1 MPLLNF
7 GSGFLTTQE
16 PKVKFFWGK
25 IGKPHNNLAENSW
38 QLVKTLLLMEKI
50 LHQLICSLSDYLQI
64 FIHPRWCRISSI
76 NSTTF
81 NGFLAITEIPSQRDK
96 KSMFVSQD
104 ESSSDLQL
112 HGSEFVQIDL
122 PELTPHV
129 ELLRGNHVMIV
140 ARIVVEFCEWESLG
154 LHLKPCFV
162 GYMWSENFSPHL
174 FTSSLPRSRS

>member
-1 MPLLNF
+1 MERHVRVPHCRWENF

-38 QLVKTLLLMEKI
+38 QLVKTLLLMQKI

-76 NSTTF
+76 NSATF
-81 NGFLAITEIPSQRDK
+81 NGFLAIIEIHSQRDK

-104 ESSSDLQL
+104 ESSSDFAIAWFRV
-112 HGSEFVQIDL
+112 HPDGSTRKCPPFRVVKREPCDDFRQN
-122 PELTPHV
+122 
-129 ELLRGNHVMIV
+129 RG
-140 ARIVVEFCEWESLG
+140 RIL
-154 LHLKPCFV
+154 
-162 GYMWSENFSPHL
+162 
-174 FTSSLPRSRS
+174 